1 MRFGLKYHEIYYK
14 KGIYWPL
21 TSLAFYSFINGKFMK
36 SEGLFRT
43 ALMMLDTVKEILFF
57 FFFIFPTRITS
68 KKKYYKIYLYK
79 N

>member
-43 ALMMLDTVKEILFF
+43 ALMMLDTVKEILFYF
-57 FFFIFPTRITS
+57 FLQESQNII
-68 KKKYYKIYLYK
+68 KYIYIKI